1 MFLRNETQTFLSMIL
16 YVYSQE
22 YMTQN
27 CVVSDTPFL
36 KIKIKKFG
44 KHEHKTKSFL
54 LVKLEQEDYS

>member
-1 MFLRNETQTFLSMIL
+1 MFVRNETKTFLSMIL

-27 CVVSDTPFL
+27 YVVSDTPFL

-44 KHEHKTKSFL
+44 KHEHKMKSFPF
-54 LVKLEQEDYS
+54 VKLAQ